1 MFTLHV
7 FSCVELLMISAGW
20 HISTVVSCILWQ
32 RPALVRERAFCLWVL
47 KLKASERGCK
57 QWHPQGQTG
66 LYNAVMSGCTGPL
79 HSTAHSLV
87 RDPFWD
93 YTTHTHTHTR
103 ALNQTRPV
111 PAVTCSPGPAA
122 SAWAPAR
129 RLCRRSGSPGR
140 RTRGWSGRPCWW
152 GNSCGTRTQWHQAH
166 YLWPGM
172 QIYAKYIHNVTKTL
186 WYEK

>member
-103 ALNQTRPV
+103 ALMSHRSPSEGPSSPHTRSRCVSSGPLGWLLHRNI
-111 PAVTCSPGPAA
+111 PGCYWP
-122 SAWAPAR
+122 
-129 RLCRRSGSPGR
+129 RLNPHRITSKKLGC
-140 RTRGWSGRPCWW
+140 
-152 GNSCGTRTQWHQAH
+152 N
-166 YLWPGM
+166 
-172 QIYAKYIHNVTKTL
+172 NVCPIV
-186 WYEK
+186 